1 MYVHMHR
8 RASNHILVLCM
19 IHVPMTSCRPMRRSN
34 ATSWSLGLQS
44 GRSIWKRTGT
54 GQGLRISWCFS
65 HRDLADLVGFHRGFT
80 WIGDSPWDKM
90 GISMGRIGRI
100 SSLHDFRM
108 GQNQAPKRV
117 DE

>member
-1 MYVHMHR
+1 
-8 RASNHILVLCM
+8 M
-19 IHVPMTSCRPMRRSN
+19 IHVPMTSCRRGGLTPLPGL
-34 ATSWSLGLQS
+34 LGSRVEGPS
-44 GRSIWKRTGT
+44 GEKDGNGARAADFVV
-54 GQGLRISWCFS
+54 FS
-65 HRDLADLVGFHRGFT
+65 HRDLVDLVGFHRGFT